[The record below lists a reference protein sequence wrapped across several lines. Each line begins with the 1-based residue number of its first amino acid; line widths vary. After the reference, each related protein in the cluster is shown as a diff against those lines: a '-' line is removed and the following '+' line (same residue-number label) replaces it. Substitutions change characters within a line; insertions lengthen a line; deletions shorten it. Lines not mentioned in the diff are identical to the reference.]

1 MSQLS
6 LVTISVSP
14 PYPEAGIIPV
24 IVRMTGKDKVRID
37 MAARHLGLS
46 KSQLM
51 RSLLIRG
58 SDRILRELGIVEEYE
73 TV

>member
-1 MSQLS
+1 MPQLS

-14 PYPEAGIIPV
+14 PYPDTGVVPV
-24 IVRMTGKDKVRID
+24 IIRMTGRDKVKID
-37 MAARHLGLS
+37 MAARRLGLS

-58 SDRILRELGIVEEYE
+58 SDRILSELGVTQEYE
-73 TV
+73 PT

>member
-1 MSQLS
+1 MSPLS

-14 PYPEAGIIPV
+14 PYPDAGVVPV

-37 MAARHLGLS
+37 KAAHYLGLS

-58 SDRILRELGIVEEYE
+58 SDRILRELGIEEEYE
-73 TV
+73 PT